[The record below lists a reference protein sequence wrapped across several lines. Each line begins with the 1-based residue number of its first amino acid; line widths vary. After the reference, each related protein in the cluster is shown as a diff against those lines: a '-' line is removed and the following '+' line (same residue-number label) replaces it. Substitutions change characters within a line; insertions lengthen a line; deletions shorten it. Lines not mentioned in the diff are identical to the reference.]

1 MALRKVWLVMPL
13 PGASNPNNEDNE
25 LRQERPSRIGRNNG
39 GVRLDR
45 NQVPERYYTS
55 EAEAITECESKA
67 STNPMIPYVVMS
79 IHTIRETAKPTV
91 IAKRFTDDGELVIV

>member
-1 MALRKVWLVMPL
+1 MPL
-13 PGASNPNNEDNE
+13 PGASNPNNEDVE
-25 LRQERPSRIGRNNG
+25 LRAERTNRLSRNSG

-45 NQVPERYYTS
+45 TQVPERYFTS
-55 EAEAITECESKA
+55 EAEAIAECESKA

-91 IAKRFTDDGELVIV
+91 IAKRFTDEGELVIV